1 MTAKHANNA
10 VKKKKEKEIT
20 YGDWNNCCLFQY

>member
-10 VKKKKEKEIT
+10 VKKKKKKIT